1 MKQRPVL
8 DGVIKSKMIKFIKKS
23 VKNPDDNA

>member
-8 DGVIKSKMIKFIKKS
+8 DGVINPKMIKFIKKS
-23 VKNPDDNA
+23 VKNPDNNA

>member
-8 DGVIKSKMIKFIKKS
+8 DGVIKSKNDKVYQKS